1 MCRLSIIKVDCGRQ
15 RYLLVQLLV
24 PIRFEAAPLPAVSF
38 VWILAQLR
46 DTVPFSINDE
56 RYDLDIGL
64 PVYWSGRLS
73 PGNFRCPVRLATSPE
88 RSAVAAY
95 RRSPLYLYQI
105 I

>member
-1 MCRLSIIKVDCGRQ
+1 VPPQYYQGGLRATTLFIGSIACADKVRSGPSARCVICMDSGTVARYRSVFDQ
-15 RYLLVQLLV
+15 RG
-24 PIRFEAAPLPAVSF
+24 
-38 VWILAQLR
+38 
-46 DTVPFSINDE
+46 T
-56 RYDLDIGL
+56 YDLDIGL